1 MGLLFLVNTACAL
14 AGTLHACLALTD
26 VLLDE
31 RPRRVVHTTT
41 HLMRLMRLRPA
52 PHVRARPG

>member
-1 MGLLFLVNTACAL
+1 MGLLFSVSMVCDL
-14 AGTLHACLALTD
+14 AGTLVTRLAPTYILRD
-26 VLLDE
+26 K
-31 RPRRVVHTTT
+31 RPLRAVHTTT